1 MEKKNKTICA
11 ISTPPGA
18 GGISIIRVSGDDSL
32 KIASQIFSSK
42 NKDDLM
48 KNPRK
53 MILGKLKTKVFTDNC
68 LAVYFKSPNSY
79 TGEDM
84 IEFQCHGGSAVSEGV
99 LNAVIDAGAILAE
112 AGEFTKRAFV
122 NGKLSL
128 DEAEGVID
136 IINSESESEVRA
148 GTSLLNGNLKNQIE
162 KMQNVL
168 TTLLAKV
175 EVSIDYPEE
184 ELEDETSVEVKDEL
198 IKIKKDCE
206 EILFNSKTGVKVKSG
221 YRVGIIGKT
230 NVGKS
235 SLLNA
240 MLNYN
245 KAIVTNISGTTR
257 DLVEDTYVYNG
268 VKFNLIDSAGIR
280 ETDDIVEKIGIEKSR
295 ELIDASD
302 IILFVIDGSVDIE
315 NEEIEI
321 ISRLTNKNAIL
332 IVNKSDLF
340 NKEELLPTIQ
350 KFWNKELMFISAKEL
365 KGIVDLKDIIFNML
379 IDKKILNSLLLT
391 NVRHIDL
398 IKKAV
403 VCFDNAI
410 KAIDNGLTLDMVSID
425 MQDAWSC
432 LGEVTGTSNTEE
444 IVNTIFSKFCVGK

>member
-32 KIASQIFSSK
+32 KIASKIFSSK
-42 NKDDLM
+42 NNDDLI

-53 MILGKLKTKVFTDNC
+53 LILGKIKTKVFTDTC

-84 IEFQCHGGSAVSEGV
+84 VEFQCHGGSAVCEGV
-99 LNAVIDAGAILAE
+99 FNAAIEAGAAVAE

-148 GTSLLNGNLKNQIE
+148 GTGLLNGNLKSQIE

-184 ELEDETSVEVKDEL
+184 ELEDETSIEVKEEL
-198 IKIKKDCE
+198 LKIKKDCE

-280 ETDDIVEKIGIEKSR
+280 ETDDIVEKIGIEKSK
-295 ELIDASD
+295 ELIDVSD
-302 IILFVIDGSVDIE
+302 IILFVVDGSEDLE
-315 NEEIEI
+315 NDEIEI
-321 ISRLTNKNAIL
+321 MKKLSNKNAIL
-332 IVNKSDLF
+332 VINKSDLF
-340 NKEELLPTIQ
+340 NKNDIVS
-350 KFWNKELMFISAKEL
+350 KINDFWNKDLIFISAKEV
-365 KGIVDLKDIIFNML
+365 KGVVDLKDKIFNML
-379 IDKKILNSLLLT
+379 IDKKVLNSLLLT

-403 VCFDNAI
+403 DCVVRAI
-410 KAIDNGLTLDMVSID
+410 GAVDSGLTLDMVSID
-425 MQDAWSC
+425 IQDAWNF
-432 LGEVTGTSNTEE
+432 LGEITGVSNTEE